1 VTMASDLPFPLSGT
15 TLITGPS
22 NVGKTRLTAR
32 AMEAWVAERG
42 SDGVVVLDFAPVVE
56 RDGEV
61 LGGRLSRFAAVP
73 DGAWHGVLDAHAPR
87 ADGEDEAAA
96 RRLAADNADRAAALV
111 DEAPADPVAAFV
123 NDATVPFQH
132 ERGDPDRLAD
142 YCEGATAVFN
152 AFDSDELGTADPVSR
167 AETAALDRLRERV
180 DRERRLGD

>member
-1 VTMASDLPFPLSGT
+1 MTMASDLPFPLSGT

-56 RDGEV
+56 RDGGV
-61 LGGRLSRFAAVP
+61 LGGRLSRFTAVP
-73 DGAWHGVLDAHAPR
+73 DGAWHGLLDAHAPR

-142 YCEGATAVFN
+142 YCEGATAVLN
-152 AFDSDELGTADPVSR
+152 AFEGDELGTVDPVSR
-167 AETAALDRLRERV
+167 VETAALDRLRERV